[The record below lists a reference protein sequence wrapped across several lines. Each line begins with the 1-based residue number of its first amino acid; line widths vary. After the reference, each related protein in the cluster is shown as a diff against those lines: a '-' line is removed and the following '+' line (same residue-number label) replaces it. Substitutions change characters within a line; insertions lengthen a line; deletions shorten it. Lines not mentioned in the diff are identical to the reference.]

1 MFDPEFNPAPLV
13 SIIITYY
20 AQEKFI
26 EQTVLS
32 AKNQTYKN
40 IEVIIVDDGSPK
52 PVWPLIAHID
62 GIRVFRKNNEGC
74 PAARNFG
81 FRESGGQFL
90 VFLDQDDLLQPDAV
104 EAQIRALNQDHRAVL
119 SFGAARLIDANG
131 EEIRKPHTC
140 RRRKNYLLML
150 LESNPIECV
159 GGAMIRRS
167 AFIDVGLFDES
178 FADIGQSD
186 DYDLYLRLAKLGPF
200 VRHTHW
206 VVDYRQHSQNVS
218 RDKERMLA
226 GTMYALDKVERNG
239 NLPDAHRRRVS
250 YGRKRWRHTF
260 RPKKDLVYKITGLY
274 FNFRAMMTVP
284 LSELVRIR

>member
-167 AFIDVGLFDES
+167 VFMSGFSTSHLPTSGSPTTTICTCGWPS
-178 FADIGQSD
+178 
-186 DYDLYLRLAKLGPF
+186 LGPSSGTLIGSLTTASIHKTCRATKNGCLPERCMHWTRSRGTAIF
-200 VRHTHW
+200 RMRTAEESATVGNAGATHSGRRKTW
-206 VVDYRQHSQNVS
+206 FIKS
-218 RDKERMLA
+218 RA
-226 GTMYALDKVERNG
+226 SIST
-239 NLPDAHRRRVS
+239 
-250 YGRKRWRHTF
+250 
-260 RPKKDLVYKITGLY
+260 
-274 FNFRAMMTVP
+274 
-284 LSELVRIR
+284 SEQ

>member
-1 MFDPEFNPAPLV
+1 MADSEINPAPLV

-20 AQEKFI
+20 EQDRFI
-26 EQTVLS
+26 EQTILS
-32 AKNQTYKN
+32 AKRQTYKN
-40 IEVIIVDDGSPK
+40 IEVIIVDDGSPN
-52 PVWPLIAHID
+52 PVGPVIAHID

-81 FRESGGQFL
+81 FRESGGQFI

-104 EAQIRALNQDHRAVL
+104 ETQMKALNQDDRAVL
-119 SFGAARLIDANG
+119 SFGAARLIGANG
-131 EEIRKPHTC
+131 DEIRKPHTC

-159 GGAMIRRS
+159 GGAMIRRR

-178 FADIGQSD
+178 FAAIGQSD
-186 DYDLYLRLAKLGPF
+186 DYDLYLRLAQLGPL

-226 GTMYALDKVERNG
+226 GTMHALDKVERND
-239 NLPDAHRRRVS
+239 NLPGRQRRRIS
-250 YGRKRWRHTF
+250 YGRKRWLHTF
-260 RPKKDLVYKITGLY
+260 RPKKDLNYKIRDLY
-274 FNFRAMMTVP
+274 FRFRAMMTVP
-284 LSELVRIR
+284 LSELVRFP